1 MLEKIQRIAVIKISS
16 NYFAQSFN
24 INLEKCRLVN
34 TTPTPIASST
44 AALSPDESEAASN
57 PDETTMWS
65 VTSNKNETFSS
76 TESSTEDYGSALNE
90 SSTVSNPTTVDISNL
105 NYKQS
110 NYSLHYS

>member
-1 MLEKIQRIAVIKISS
+1 MNISP
-16 NYFAQSFN
+16 NYFSQSFN
-24 INLEKCRLVN
+24 INLENCHLVN
-34 TTPTPIASST
+34 TTPTPITSST
-44 AALSPDESEAASN
+44 ATLSPDESEPASN

-76 TESSTEDYGSALNE
+76 NESSTENYGSGLNE

-110 NYSLHYS
+110 NYSIHYS